1 LVEPEAEARQKI
13 DEMLVESGWVIQDYD
28 DRNLSAG
35 LGVAVREYPTSDGPA
50 DYALFIDGVVA
61 GVVEA
66 KKFGTTLSGIVDQS
80 ERYLDGLYEKFNDLK
95 QKPPFSYETTG
106 IKTKFADRRDPDY
119 RSRYVFTFHRP
130 EQLKKWLEDDVTLRG
145 RLRTIPKLDYDG
157 LRECQCDAI
166 TGLEKSFAKNNPR
179 ALIQMATGAGKTYA
193 AVTSIYRLLKF
204 AKAKR
209 VLFLVDRNNLGI
221 QAKKEFQN
229 YKIPNDGRAFTDIY
243 NIQPLQSHTI
253 DPACE
258 VVISTIQ
265 RMYSILKGEPEF
277 DDEKEKFSSF
287 EDPDEDEEPKYVEYN
302 ENVPI
307 GEFDFIVIDECHRSI
322 YTKWRQVVE
331 YFDAFLIGLTAT
343 PSDRTLGFFRRNEV
357 SRYTHEQ
364 AVIDKV
370 NVTYQAYQL
379 RTKHSEQGLTIEAG
393 ALVEKRDR
401 LTRQSE
407 LEYLKEDQ
415 SFEGKDLDN
424 SVVSKD
430 TIRLIIRTFKQKL
443 ESGEIFPRRTEVP
456 KTLIFA
462 KDDSHAEDITEII
475 LEEFGR
481 GNDFCKKI
489 TYKTQENSEELIKS
503 FRRDPLPRIAV
514 SVDMIATGTD
524 IRPLEIIIF
533 MRDVRSQLYFDQMKG
548 RGTRIIKPKD
558 LKSVTPDAQ
567 AKTHFVI
574 IDAVGVCKSRKSS
587 MVSLS
592 KNPGVAFKVLLDKV
606 TDRNADTEVIES
618 LIYRLSRLNNKL
630 SEKDQDEIKQAADG
644 KSLHDIQQVLL
655 DGIDADK
662 REEKAKE
669 KFKTETPTNEQIQTV
684 SKEMINDACKVF
696 DSAVLRKTILDVKS
710 KNEQIIDD
718 ISIDELLEFGQ
729 IEQVHNLDKQAV
741 EKWSEFVEEN
751 KNKIKALEIIYSFPY
766 KMNEIVF
773 SDIKELANAIE
784 KPPYN
789 LTPELLWSAYE
800 RLDKSKVKSN
810 PANML
815 TDLISIIRFSS
826 GKQDMLLPFSE
837 LITEKFEKWL
847 LTQESS
853 GRKFTLEQKEW
864 LVMIK
869 DTLASD
875 VSINMDSLDGVPFN
889 QKGGRVKFYE
899 TFGDDYE
906 DILKELHEVLISS

>member
-1 LVEPEAEARQKI
+1 MVEPEAEARQKI
-13 DEMLVESGWVIQDYD
+13 DEMLTESGWVIQDYD
-28 DRNLSAG
+28 QRNLSEG

-50 DYALFIDGVVA
+50 DYALFVDGVVV

-66 KKFGTTLSGIVDQS
+66 KKFGVTLSGVVDQS
-80 ERYLDGLYEKFNDLK
+80 ERYLDGLYEKFSDLK

-145 RLRTIPKLDYDG
+145 RLRLIPKLDYPK
-157 LRECQCDAI
+157 LRECQIDAI
-166 TGLEKSFAKNNPR
+166 IGLEESFAKNNPR
-179 ALIQMATGAGKTYA
+179 ALIQMATGAGKTFA

-243 NIQPLQSHTI
+243 NLQPLQSHTI

-265 RMYSILKGEPEF
+265 RMYSILKGEKEF
-277 DDEKEKFSSF
+277 DEEKEQFSSF
-287 EDPDEDEEPKYVEYN
+287 EDPTDEEPKYVDYN

-322 YTKWRQVVE
+322 YTKWRQVIE

-364 AVIDKV
+364 AVIDNV
-370 NVTYQAYQL
+370 NVTYQTYQL
-379 RTKHSEQGLTIEAG
+379 RTKHTEQGLTIEAG

-407 LEYLKEDQ
+407 LEYLKEDE
-415 SFEGKDLDN
+415 SFGAKDLDN

-443 ESGEIFPRRTEVP
+443 ESGEIFPRRVEVP

-592 KNPGVAFKVLLDKV
+592 KNPGVAFKVLLDKAV
-606 TDRNADTEVIES
+606 DRNANTEVIES

-630 SEKDQDEIKQAADG
+630 DEKDQDEIKQAADG
-644 KSLHDIQQVLL
+644 KTLHDIQKILL

-669 KFKTETPTNEQIQTV
+669 KFKTETPTREQIQTV

-710 KNEQIIDD
+710 KSEQIVDD

-729 IEQVHNLDKQAV
+729 IKQVHDLDKKAV
-741 EKWSEFVEEN
+741 EKWSEFLDEN
-751 KNKIKALEIIYSFPY
+751 KDKIKALEIIYSFPY
-766 KMNEIVF
+766 KMKEIVF

-789 LTPELLWSAYE
+789 LTPELLWDAYE
-800 RLDKSKVKSN
+800 RLDKSKVKPN
-810 PANML
+810 PENML

-826 GKQDMLLPFSE
+826 GKQDVLLPFSE
-837 LITEKFEKWL
+837 LISEKFEKWL
-847 LTQESS
+847 VTQESS
-853 GRKFTLEQKEW
+853 GRKFTPEQKEW

-869 DTLASD
+869 DTIASD
-875 VSINMDSLDGVPFN
+875 VSISLDSLDGVPFN

-899 TFGDDYE
+899 IFRDDYE
-906 DILKELHEVLISS
+906 NILKELHEVLINS

>member
-1 LVEPEAEARQKI
+1 MVTPEEEARQKI
-13 DEMLVESGWVIQDYD
+13 DDMLIDSGWVIQDYD
-28 DRNLSAG
+28 QRNLSAG
-35 LGVAVREYPTSDGPA
+35 LGIAVREYPTSDGPA
-50 DYALFIDGVVA
+50 DYVLFVDGVVV

-66 KKFGTTLSGIVDQS
+66 KKFGVTLSGIVDQS
-80 ERYLDGLYEKFNDLK
+80 ERYLDGLYEKFSDLK

-145 RLRTIPKLDYDG
+145 RLRLIPKLDYPK
-157 LRECQCDAI
+157 LRTCQSDAI
-166 TGLEKSFAKNNPR
+166 SGLEESFAKNNPR
-179 ALIQMATGAGKTYA
+179 ALIQMATGAGKTFA

-209 VLFLVDRNNLGI
+209 VLFLVDRKNLGI

-253 DPACE
+253 DPTCE

-265 RMYSILKGEPEF
+265 RMYSILKGEKEF
-277 DDEKEKFSSF
+277 DDEKDQFSSF
-287 EDPDEDEEPKYVEYN
+287 EDSDDEEPKYVDYN

-322 YTKWRQVVE
+322 YTKWRQVVL

-343 PSDRTLGFFRRNEV
+343 PSDRTLGFFGRNEV

-364 AVIDKV
+364 AVIDNV
-370 NVTYQAYQL
+370 NVAYQTYQL
-379 RTKHSEQGLTIEAG
+379 RTKHTEQGLTIEAG

-401 LTRQSE
+401 LTRQGE
-407 LEYLKEDQ
+407 LEYLKEDT

-443 ESGEIFPRRTEVP
+443 ESGEIFPRRDEVP

-489 TYKTQENSEELIKS
+489 TYKADGDPEELIKS

-558 LKSVTPDAQ
+558 LKSVTPDAE

-644 KSLHDIQQVLL
+644 KTLHDIQKILL

-669 KFKTETPTNEQIQTV
+669 KFKTENPTNDQIQTV

-710 KNEQIIDD
+710 KNEQIVDD

-751 KNKIKALEIIYSFPY
+751 KDKIKALEIIYSFPY

-789 LTPELLWSAYE
+789 LTPELLWGAYQ
-800 RLDKSKVKSN
+800 RLDKSKVKAN
-810 PANML
+810 PEKML
-815 TDLISIIRFSS
+815 TDLISIIRYSS
-826 GKQDMLLPFSE
+826 GKQDLLLPFSE
-837 LITEKFEKWL
+837 LISEKFEKWL
-847 LTQESS
+847 VTQESS
-853 GRKFTLEQKEW
+853 GRKFTPEQKEW

-875 VSINMDSLDGVPFN
+875 VTISMDSLDGVPFN

-906 DILKELHEVLISS
+906 NILEELHEVLINS

>member
-1 LVEPEAEARQKI
+1 
-13 DEMLVESGWVIQDYD
+13 MLVESGWIIQDYEE
-28 DRNLSAG
+28 RTLGAG
-35 LGVAVREYPTSDGPA
+35 IGVAVREYPTSAGPA
-50 DYALFIDGVVA
+50 DYALFVDGVIA

-66 KKFGTTLSGIVDQS
+66 KKFGTTLTGIVDQS
-80 ERYLDGLYEKFNDLK
+80 ERYLDGLYEKFSDLK

-106 IKTKFADRRDPDY
+106 IKTKFADRRDPDH

-145 RLRTIPKLDYDG
+145 RLRTIPKLDFPG
-157 LRECQCDAI
+157 LRDCQIDAI
-166 TGLEKSFAKNNPR
+166 NGLENSFTKNKPR
-179 ALIQMATGAGKTYA
+179 ALIHMTMGAGKTYA
-193 AVTSIYRLLKF
+193 AVTSVYRLLKF

-209 VLFLVDRNNLGI
+209 VLFLVDRNNLAI
-221 QAKKEFQN
+221 QARKEFQS
-229 YKIPNDGRAFTDIY
+229 YKIPNDGRAFTDMY

-253 DPACE
+253 DPTCE

-265 RMYSILKGEPEF
+265 RMYSILKGENDF
-277 DDEKEKFSSF
+277 DDENEQFSSF
-287 EDPDEDEEPKYVEYN
+287 EDPDDDEEPKYVDYN

-307 GEFDFIVIDECHRSI
+307 GEFDFIIIDECHRSI
-322 YTKWRQVVE
+322 YTKWRQVIE

-357 SRYTHEQ
+357 SSYSHEQ
-364 AVIDKV
+364 AVIDNV
-370 NVTYQAYQL
+370 NVTYQPYEL
-379 RTKHSEQGLTIEAG
+379 RTKHTEQGLTIEAG
-393 ALVEKRDR
+393 TLVERRDR
-401 LTRQSE
+401 LTHQGE
-407 LEYLKEDQ
+407 LEYLKEDE

-443 ESGEIFPRRTEVP
+443 ESGEIFPRRVEVP

-462 KDDSHAEDITEII
+462 KSDSHAEDITEII

-489 TYKTQENSEELIKS
+489 TYKAEGDSEELIKS

-574 IDAVGVCKSRKSS
+574 IDTVGVCKSRKSS

-606 TDRNADTEVIES
+606 ADRNADTEVIES
-618 LIYRLSRLNNKL
+618 LIYRLSRLTNKL
-630 SEKDQDEIKQAADG
+630 NEKDHDEIKRTADG
-644 KSLHDIQQVLL
+644 KSLHDIQQILL

-696 DSAVLRKTILDVKS
+696 DSAVLRKTILDVKR
-710 KNEQIIDD
+710 NGEHIVDD
-718 ISIDELLEFGQ
+718 VSIDELLEFGQ
-729 IEQVHNLDKQAV
+729 IDQVHDLDEKAIKQLS
-741 EKWSEFVEEN
+741 KFVDEN
-751 KNKIKALEIIYSFPY
+751 KDKIKALEIIYSFPY
-766 KMNEIVF
+766 KMQDVLF

-789 LTPELLWSAYE
+789 LTPELLWDAYE

-810 PANML
+810 PERML

-826 GKQDMLLPFSE
+826 GKQDMLLPFSD
-837 LITEKFEKWL
+837 LVTEKFEKWL
-847 LTQESS
+847 VTQESS
-853 GRKFTLEQKEW
+853 GRKFTSEQKEW

-869 DTLASD
+869 NTITTD
-875 VSINMDSLDGVPFN
+875 VSISVDSLDGVPFN

-899 TFGDDYE
+899 IFGDDYE
-906 DILKELHEVLISS
+906 KILEELHMVLINP